1 MKYGCIIRENIPL
14 LFLEKN
20 VTSTQEIRFDKS
32 KIMERPEEIQQFIGY
47 IPESYEFYYFT
58 DKELSKEN
66 LNEEN
71 QLN

>member
-1 MKYGCIIRENIPL
+1 MKYGCLIRKHSIVV
-14 LFLEKN
+14 FRKD

-58 DKELSKEN
+58 DKSFQKKI
-66 LNEEN
+66 
-71 QLN
+71 

>member
-1 MKYGCIIRENIPL
+1 MKYGCLIRENIQL
-14 LFLEKN
+14 LYLEKD

-58 DKELSKEN
+58 DKELSKRKFK
-66 LNEEN
+66 
-71 QLN
+71 